1 MRLLWGAGDNLM
13 NRQAKCLPFMG
24 KTGRPAIGLK
34 PLSLEDWLDI
44 DEEFERQLRH
54 KSGLLD
60 HRYDDVFVA
69 LPDTQAAQKEV
80 LELLS
85 DHLVTHFP
93 EIYHSVNEGIHN
105 LQTQQTWSFTEFAE
119 SPLNLAGR
127 LVQEDLCILL
137 PGETGYVLSAASVCF
152 PLRWRLREKLGQP
165 LGQIHQRVPDYG
177 NRLERPVD
185 NVFARLRQGFP
196 GLRFNW
202 SIVDS
207 PELFLDQEKLAT
219 GFNGAIAPNNAG
231 QRLWLRVERQTLR
244 RLPISGGVLF
254 TIRTYV
260 DPLDQIATDPEVAAQ
275 LFHAVQSL
283 QPEMQVYKNL
293 LPFREALLTYLDRC
307 AVSITKR

>member
-1 MRLLWGAGDNLM
+1 MDSA
-13 NRQAKCLPFMG
+13 RQAKYLPFMG
-24 KTGRPAIGLK
+24 KTRVPTIGLK
-34 PLSLEDWLDI
+34 PLALEDWLDI
-44 DEEFERQLRH
+44 DGEFESQLTY

-60 HRYDDVFVA
+60 RRYDDVFVA
-69 LPDTQAAQKEV
+69 LPGTQAAQQEV

-85 DHLVTHFP
+85 EHLATYFP
-93 EIYHSVNEGIHN
+93 EIYHLVDGGIHN
-105 LQTQQTWSFTEFAE
+105 LKTQQTWSFTKFTG
-119 SPLNLAGR
+119 SPLDLAGR

-137 PGETGYVLSAASVCF
+137 PREAGYVLSAASVCF

-207 PELFLDQEKLAT
+207 PELFLDQEKLTT

-231 QRLWLRVERQTLR
+231 QHLWLRVERQTLR
-244 RLPISGGVLF
+244 RLRVSGGVLF

-260 DPLDQIATDPEVAAQ
+260 DPLDQVAADPEVAAQ
-275 LFHAVQSL
+275 LFRAVQSL
-283 QPEMQVYKNL
+283 QPDMQVYKNL

-307 AVSITKR
+307 AVSTTQR